1 MPKLDVAAYY
11 FPNYHRDQ
19 RNDAWYGP
27 GWTEWNLVRD
37 ARPRFP
43 GHRQPIVPAWGEFD
57 ESDPAWAA
65 REIDAAADH
74 GLTAFIYDWYWY
86 EDGPYLQDALERGFL
101 RAPNRERMQ
110 FALMWANHTWTNIHP
125 ATFNNKAEAMAPGEV
140 TRAAFERMTDHIV
153 ANLFPLPNHLRI
165 DGCPYFSI
173 YEIGRFISGLGGLD
187 QALAALESFRAKTR
201 AAGFPDLHLNIVVWG
216 FAVLPGECTVRDPA
230 AIAKRLGCASTTTYA
245 WVHHYNPNSAG
256 FPRGSW
262 QAAADANY
270 AAWDRYRAELGVPY
284 HPNVSMGWDP
294 SPRTIQSSPYANRG
308 YPWTAVLEGNTP
320 EAFGGAL
327 RRAKAFAESQGGH
340 QLVTLN
346 AWNEWTEGS
355 YLLPDTVTGTAY
367 LEQVRAVFAGRQ
379 AAARR

>member
-86 EDGPYLQDALERGFL
+86 EDGPYLRDALERGFL
-101 RAPNRERMQ
+101 RAANRSRMK

-125 ATFNNKAEAMAPGEV
+125 ATFNNKAEPMAQGEV

-153 ANLFPLPNHLRI
+153 ADLFTQPNHLTI

-187 QALAALESFRAKTR
+187 QAIAALDAFRAKTR

-245 WVHHYNPNSAG
+245 WVHHYNPNDAG

-270 AAWDRYRAELGVPY
+270 AAWDRHRAELGVAY

-327 RRAKAFAESQGGH
+327 RRAKTFAESQDGH

-367 LEQVRAVFAGRQ
+367 LEQVRAVFGGRRS
-379 AAARR
+379 AAAR